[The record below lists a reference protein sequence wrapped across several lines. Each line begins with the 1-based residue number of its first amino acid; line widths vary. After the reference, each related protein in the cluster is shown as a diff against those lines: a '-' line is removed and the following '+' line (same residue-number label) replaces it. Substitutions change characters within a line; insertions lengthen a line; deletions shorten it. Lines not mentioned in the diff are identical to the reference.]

1 MKFQNSSAFEK
12 HLREAFPH
20 NLSQCFA
27 LIIPRAD
34 ERESAACQLI
44 TVLQKADPKL
54 KVYKAFDFDKTLIEI
69 QENSLFG
76 DLPIVYLDGVE
87 TMSKVQWKELI
98 AAIKYLPPGVRLI
111 LAGANIKTCSN
122 LSTQAKD
129 CLVMLDLTAEKP
141 WDRERRI
148 AEQLMK
154 KVSENGKTME
164 PACLDYL
171 MQAIGPELGLLEQ
184 ALEKLICYVGDTA
197 HIDLKAAHKLVRPS
211 KEQSL
216 WQLAEKLIWDKVM
229 PRRVESNDFP
239 MLVGALRYQL
249 ELGLC
254 MTIAPEQLKE
264 RFPTLRDRSLSK
276 YQNYR
281 YPAQYF
287 QKALQ
292 ALYTSERAF
301 KNGVSDG
308 GICFDL
314 FAGKLFV

>member
-27 LIIPRAD
+27 LIIPKAD
-34 ERESAACQLI
+34 ERESAACHLI

-54 KVYKAFDFDKTLIEI
+54 KVYKTLDFDKTLVEI

-76 DLPIVYLDGVE
+76 DLPIVLLDGIE
-87 TMSKVQWKELI
+87 SLAKKQWQELI
-98 AAIKYLPPGVRLI
+98 PAVKSLPPGVRLI
-111 LAGANIKTCSN
+111 LTGANAKSCPT
-122 LSTQAKD
+122 LSSQAKD
-129 CLVMLDLTAEKP
+129 SLVMLDLTAEKP
-141 WDRERRI
+141 WDREKRI

-164 PACLDYL
+164 RACLEYL

-184 ALEKLICYVGDTA
+184 ALEKLICYTGNVG

-216 WQLAEKLIWDKVM
+216 WQLAEKLIWDKVL

-239 MLVGALRYQL
+239 MLIGALRYQL

-254 MTIAPEQLKE
+254 MTLTPEQLKE

-281 YPAQYF
+281 YPTQYF

-301 KNGVSDG
+301 KNGASDG

-314 FAGKLFV
+314 FAGKLFA